1 MNAKGRAALASAV
14 MLVTLFAGSANV
26 IRGLQPGFE
35 DFETRWPPDKAFLSN
50 CPFASCSTVKAVP
63 RRGIPIIAKD
73 RTAQCTER
81 ECMVTVSTGPTK
93 GRLII
98 PSYTCP
104 PRQGET
110 GGCLSE

>member
-14 MLVTLFAGSANV
+14 MLVTLFAGSAKV
-26 IRGLQPGFE
+26 IRGLQPGL
-35 DFETRWPPDKAFLSN
+35 DFEAKWPQDKAFQSN

-63 RRGIPIIAKD
+63 RQGIPIIAKD

-81 ECMVTVSTGPTK
+81 ECMATVYIGPTK